1 MAGIA
6 DYSTTPNSNGSING
20 INIAELCP
28 AANLND
34 AIRQQMADTAQLRDG
49 AAPSATADAA
59 KLWGGT
65 NTQIVT
71 PKSIKDASAWITIA
85 DAATITLDHAA
96 GRNFTLSP
104 SFGSNRALAALA
116 NPLPGQPVFFLTK
129 QDGTG
134 SRTLTVNPAQWIFP
148 GRPTT
153 APLSP
158 GANAVTMISG
168 IVGPAGEVY
177 ANAVRFG

>member
-1 MAGIA
+1 MSRDTVQHWDTTADNNLDLAGFNLGEGVTSA
-6 DYSTTPNSNGSING
+6 NSIN
-20 INIAELCP
+20 NI
-28 AANLND
+28 
-34 AIRQQMADTAQLRDG
+34 IRAMMAQLASYLK
-49 AAPSATADAA
+49 AAVALDLWAGTSAA
-59 KLWGGT
+59 K
-65 NTQIVT
+65 QVT
-71 PKSIKDASAWITIA
+71 PKSIKDASAWITVA

-104 SFGSNRALAALA
+104 SFGSNRTLAALA
-116 NPLPGQPVFFLTK
+116 NPVPGQPVFFLTK

-168 IVGPAGEVY
+168 VVGPAGEVY